1 MMHIWGR
8 LSRVVMACALSVLFL
23 GGTGKTIL
31 AAPAISFTDI
41 AGREVRL
48 DKLPKTFVVANY
60 IANFL
65 MVGGAGSL
73 DKVVGMTFDGWEETR
88 YGEYV
93 VYTET
98 FPKLKAIPS
107 IGGYHDNILDSEKIL
122 SLRPDVLL
130 VGRSQ
135 FADNNQ
141 KIDIFE
147 KAGIKVV
154 VLDYHAMKVENHT
167 KSTMILGQLLDREAV
182 AKEQCD
188 TYASALEDVYRKIA
202 ALPDSAKHKTVY
214 MELGN
219 KGIGEYGNSYNKD
232 VLWGAILKNLGA
244 DNLAENATQPYAPLD
259 TEFVLASNPQLIV
272 IGGGI
277 WRNNAE
283 GDQMSMGLTIG
294 EATAQKRLK
303 GFAERPAWKN
313 LAAVK
318 SGEIYAVDHGS
329 LRNMIDYTLTLY
341 LAKIL
346 YPNTFQEVDP
356 MGDMRAFYAKYLPE
370 LKFDGTFMIKCAR

>member
-1 MMHIWGR
+1 MYVFR
-8 LSRVVMACALSVLFL
+8 KLSRMVVGCVLTFIFACIPAKMVL
-23 GGTGKTIL
+23 
-31 AAPAISFTDI
+31 AVPAVSFTDI
-41 AGREVRL
+41 AGREVQL
-48 DKLPKTFVVANY
+48 DSLPKTFVVANY

-65 MVGGAGSL
+65 MVGGADSL
-73 DKVVGMTFDGWEETR
+73 NKVVGMTFDGWEDTR

-98 FPKLKAIPS
+98 FPKLKTIPS

-122 SLRPDVLL
+122 SLHPDVLL

-167 KSTMILGQLLDREAV
+167 QSTMILGQLLGREGV

-188 TYASALEDVYRKIA
+188 AYAAALEDVYTKIA
-202 ALPDSAKHKTVY
+202 ALPDSAKHKKVY

-219 KGIGEYGNSYNKD
+219 KGVGEYGNSYNKD

-244 DNLAENATQPYAPLD
+244 DNLAENASQPYAPLD
-259 TEFVLASNPQLIV
+259 TEFVLASNPEIIV
-272 IGGGI
+272 MGGGI

-283 GDQMSMGLTIG
+283 SDQMSMGLTID
-294 EATAQKRLK
+294 EVSAQKRLK
-303 GFAERPAWKN
+303 GFAERPEWKN

-318 SGEIYAVDHGS
+318 TGEVYAVDHGS

-346 YPNTFQEVDP
+346 YPETFRKLDP
-356 MGDMRAFYAKYLPE
+356 MGNMRTFYARYLPE
-370 LKFDGTFMIKCAR
+370 LKFNGTFMIKVAR

>member
-1 MMHIWGR
+1 
-8 LSRVVMACALSVLFL
+8 
-23 GGTGKTIL
+23 
-31 AAPAISFTDI
+31 
-41 AGREVRL
+41 
-48 DKLPKTFVVANY
+48 TFVVANY

-154 VLDYHAMKVENHT
+154 VLDYIPWWKPHEEYDDPRPA
-167 KSTMILGQLLDREAV
+167 SRQEAGP
-182 AKEQCD
+182 EQCD
-188 TYASALEDVYRKIA
+188 VRLSA
-202 ALPDSAKHKTVY
+202 
-214 MELGN
+214 
-219 KGIGEYGNSYNKD
+219 
-232 VLWGAILKNLGA
+232 
-244 DNLAENATQPYAPLD
+244 
-259 TEFVLASNPQLIV
+259 
-272 IGGGI
+272 
-277 WRNNAE
+277 
-283 GDQMSMGLTIG
+283 
-294 EATAQKRLK
+294 
-303 GFAERPAWKN
+303 
-313 LAAVK
+313 
-318 SGEIYAVDHGS
+318 
-329 LRNMIDYTLTLY
+329 
-341 LAKIL
+341 
-346 YPNTFQEVDP
+346 
-356 MGDMRAFYAKYLPE
+356 
-370 LKFDGTFMIKCAR
+370 

>member
-1 MMHIWGR
+1 M
-8 LSRVVMACALSVLFL
+8 LFR
-23 GGTGKTIL
+23 
-31 AAPAISFTDI
+31 SDI
-41 AGREVRL
+41 AGREVQL

-141 KIDIFE
+141 KVDIFE

-167 KSTMILGQLLDREAV
+167 KSTKMCIRDR
-182 AKEQCD
+182 
-188 TYASALEDVYRKIA
+188 S
-202 ALPDSAKHKTVY
+202 LPPRP
-214 MELGN
+214 
-219 KGIGEYGNSYNKD
+219 
-232 VLWGAILKNLGA
+232 A
-244 DNLAENATQPYAPLD
+244 DLPA
-259 TEFVLASNPQLIV
+259 
-272 IGGGI
+272 
-277 WRNNAE
+277 NNH
-283 GDQMSMGLTIG
+283 MS
-294 EATAQKRLK
+294 ATA
-303 GFAERPAWKN
+303 GPPVEED
-313 LAAVK
+313 
-318 SGEIYAVDHGS
+318 EI
-329 LRNMIDYTLTLY
+329 
-341 LAKIL
+341 
-346 YPNTFQEVDP
+346 PF
-356 MGDMRAFYAKYLPE
+356 
-370 LKFDGTFMIKCAR
+370 

>member
-1 MMHIWGR
+1 
-8 LSRVVMACALSVLFL
+8 
-23 GGTGKTIL
+23 
-31 AAPAISFTDI
+31 
-41 AGREVRL
+41 
-48 DKLPKTFVVANY
+48 
-60 IANFL
+60 
-65 MVGGAGSL
+65 
-73 DKVVGMTFDGWEETR
+73 
-88 YGEYV
+88 
-93 VYTET
+93 
-98 FPKLKAIPS
+98 
-107 IGGYHDNILDSEKIL
+107 
-122 SLRPDVLL
+122 
-130 VGRSQ
+130 
-135 FADNNQ
+135 
-141 KIDIFE
+141 
-147 KAGIKVV
+147 
-154 VLDYHAMKVENHT
+154 
-167 KSTMILGQLLDREAV
+167 MILGQLLDREAV

-188 TYASALEDVYRKIA
+188 VYASALEDVYRKIA

-259 TEFVLASNPQLIV
+259 TEFVLASNPQLIA

-283 GDQMSMGLTIG
+283 GDQMSMGLTID

-303 GFAERPAWKN
+303 GFAARPAWKN

-356 MGDMRAFYAKYLPE
+356 MGDMRAFYAKYLPA

>member
-1 MMHIWGR
+1 MNSFRKLFRTAAG
-8 LSRVVMACALSVLFL
+8 CALAFVLACL
-23 GGTGKTIL
+23 PAATAA

-41 AGREVRL
+41 AGRKVEL
-48 DKLPKTFVVANY
+48 DSLPKTFVVANY

-65 MVGGAGSL
+65 MVGGADSL
-73 DKVVGMTFDGWEETR
+73 DKVAGMTFDGWADTR

-98 FPKLKAIPS
+98 FPRLKTIPS
-107 IGGYHDNILDSEKIL
+107 IGGYHDDVLDSEKIL
-122 SLRPDVLL
+122 SLHPDVLL

-141 KIDIFE
+141 KIEVFE
-147 KAGIKVV
+147 KAGIRVV

-167 KSTMILGQLLDREAV
+167 KSTMILGQLLGREDV
-182 AKEQCD
+182 AREQCEA
-188 TYASALEDVYRKIA
+188 YASALEHVYAKIA
-202 ALPDSAKHKTVY
+202 ALPDSARHKKVY

-219 KGIGEYGNSYNKD
+219 KGVGEYGNSYNRD
-232 VLWGAILKNLGA
+232 VLWGAVLKNLGA
-244 DNLAENATQPYAPLD
+244 DNLAENSPQPYAPLD
-259 TEFVLASNPQLIV
+259 TEFVLASDPDIII

-277 WRNNAE
+277 WRNHAE

-294 EATAQKRLK
+294 EDSAQARLK
-303 GFAERPAWKN
+303 GFAERPEWKN
-313 LAAVK
+313 LSAVK
-318 SGEIYAVDHGS
+318 NGEIYAVDHGS

-346 YPNTFQEVDP
+346 YPETFRELDP
-356 MGDMRAFYAKYLPE
+356 MATMRAFYAKYLPE
-370 LKFDGTFMIKCAR
+370 LKFNGTFMIRLAR

>member
-8 LSRVVMACALSVLFL
+8 LSRVVMACALSVLFW

-41 AGREVRL
+41 AGREVQL

-188 TYASALEDVYRKIA
+188 VYASALEDVYRKIA

-277 WRNNAE
+277 TAARKYILPSLLAE
-283 GDQMSMGLTIG
+283 MRGSLHTFSGETLPRVQMKVYDLDDATQFAAFAQGDSRRIKVYGSDREIVYDP
-294 EATAQKRLK
+294 QKRIGVMTSHIGASRAISL
-303 GFAERPAWKN
+303 GAYAFALN
-313 LAAVK
+313 
-318 SGEIYAVDHGS
+318 S
-329 LRNMIDYTLTLY
+329 IDR
-341 LAKIL
+341 
-346 YPNTFQEVDP
+346 D
-356 MGDMRAFYAKYLPE
+356 
-370 LKFDGTFMIKCAR
+370 AR

>member
-1 MMHIWGR
+1 M
-8 LSRVVMACALSVLFL
+8 

-41 AGREVRL
+41 AGREVQL

-188 TYASALEDVYRKIA
+188 VYASALEDVYRKIA

-219 KGIGEYGNSYNKD
+219 KGIGEYGNSYNRD

-277 WRNNAE
+277 TAARKYILPSLLAE
-283 GDQMSMGLTIG
+283 MRGSLHTFSGETLPRVQMKVYDLDDATQFAAFAQGDSRRIKVYGSDREIVYDP
-294 EATAQKRLK
+294 QKR
-303 GFAERPAWKN
+303 
-313 LAAVK
+313 
-318 SGEIYAVDHGS
+318 
-329 LRNMIDYTLTLY
+329 
-341 LAKIL
+341 
-346 YPNTFQEVDP
+346 
-356 MGDMRAFYAKYLPE
+356 
-370 LKFDGTFMIKCAR
+370 

>member
-1 MMHIWGR
+1 MFR
-8 LSRVVMACALSVLFL
+8 KLSCMVVGCALAFVFACVPVKVLP
-23 GGTGKTIL
+23 
-31 AAPAISFTDI
+31 AAPMISFTDI
-41 AGREVRL
+41 AGREVQL
-48 DKLPKTFVVANY
+48 DSLPKTFVVANY

-65 MVGGAGSL
+65 MVGGADSL
-73 DKVVGMTFDGWEETR
+73 NKVVGMTFDGWEDTR

-98 FPKLKAIPS
+98 FPKLKTIPS

-122 SLRPDVLL
+122 SLHPDILL

-167 KSTMILGQLLDREAV
+167 QSTMILGQLLGREGV

-188 TYASALEDVYRKIA
+188 AYAAALEDVYTKIA
-202 ALPDSAKHKTVY
+202 ALPDSAKHKKVY
-214 MELGN
+214 MELGS
-219 KGIGEYGNSYNKD
+219 KGVGEYGNSYNKD

-244 DNLAENATQPYAPLD
+244 DNLAENASQPYAPLD
-259 TEFVLASNPQLIV
+259 TEFVLASNPEIIV
-272 IGGGI
+272 MGGGI

-283 GDQMSMGLTIG
+283 SDQMSMGLTID
-294 EATAQKRLK
+294 EVTAQKRLK
-303 GFAERPAWKN
+303 GFAERPEWKN

-318 SGEIYAVDHGS
+318 TGEVYAVDHGS

-346 YPNTFQEVDP
+346 YPETFRELDP
-356 MGDMRAFYAKYLPE
+356 MGDMRTFYARYLPE
-370 LKFDGTFMIKCAR
+370 LKFNGTFMIKVAR

>member
-1 MMHIWGR
+1 MHIWGR
-8 LSRVVMACALSVLFL
+8 LSRVAMAWVLLVFFLGFSGKVLF
-23 GGTGKTIL
+23 

-41 AGREVRL
+41 AGREVQL

-65 MVGGAGSL
+65 MVGGAESL
-73 DKVVGMTFDGWEETR
+73 DKVVGMTFDGWEDTR

-98 FPKLKAIPS
+98 FPQLKAIPS

-122 SLRPDVLL
+122 SLHPDVLL

-147 KAGIKVV
+147 KAGIKVA

-167 KSTMILGQLLDREAV
+167 KSTMILGRLLGRETV

-188 TYASALEDVYRKIA
+188 AYASELEGVYKKIA
-202 ALPDSAKHKTVY
+202 ALPDSAKHKKVY

-219 KGIGEYGNSYNKD
+219 KGVGEYGNSYNKD

-244 DNLAENATQPYAPLD
+244 DNLAENAAQPYAPLD
-259 TEFVLASNPQLIV
+259 TEFVLASNPEVIV
-272 IGGGI
+272 IGGSI

-283 GDQMSMGLTIG
+283 GDQMSMGLTIDG
-294 EATAQKRLK
+294 ASAQKRLK
-303 GFAERPAWKN
+303 GFAGRPAWKN

-346 YPNTFQEVDP
+346 YPDTFQELDP